1 MVKEMDEKKIKDK
14 RIFDPNVK
22 GVKDFEIWKRLF
34 ELGFVVIDAN
44 HDKKFICPIT
54 NENCAYK
61 SVLYFKKTDNL
72 EEILTQMYLNIEE
85 EKKIEEEVSN
95 GI

>member
-1 MVKEMDEKKIKDK
+1 MKKDDK

-34 ELGFVVIDAN
+34 ALDFVVIDAN

-61 SVLYFKKTDNL
+61 SVLYFKKTEDL
-72 EEILTQMYLNIEE
+72 ENILNELYLEIEE
-85 EKKIEEEVSN
+85 ENKLKED
-95 GI
+95 